1 MSNILLIDDDPDIC
15 DALSRFLRTRGYDVS
30 IADSGASAVGLI
42 LSERFDLTICDVSM
56 PGMDG
61 IQTVRRLRES
71 DPDLAVLMLTGV
83 NDARLAVD
91 SVAVGAMDYLIK
103 PVSLTTLHAAVE
115 QALHRRQ
122 LLVEQRRIERII
134 REEVAE
140 RTAEL
145 EADRRNLRGMT
156 VTMVDALITVM
167 ETKDAHLRGHSQR
180 VAAMAAAVAEHLRL
194 PLGVVEQVRIA
205 GRLHDVGTIGLRE
218 AVLNKPGSLTED
230 ERRHVQ
236 KHVSIGVEILA
247 PLKHLA
253 LAVTYVQDHHEQWD
267 GRGYPR
273 GLKGERIS
281 IGGRILA
288 VCDTYDALTSSRS
301 YQRLVDPLAA
311 LGVIDGLAGSS
322 LDPACCAALAHV
334 VMNLQPL
341 PFVEVDAVPGLA
353 VPRDEAV
360 RRVPRRAFP
369 GPIDEEHSDEV
380 CALGLQPA
388 GQSR

>member
-1 MSNILLIDDDPDIC
+1 MNKILLIDDDPDIC
-15 DALSRFLRTRGYDVS
+15 QALSRFLVSRGFDVS
-30 IADSGASAVGLI
+30 TAESGASAIGLI
-42 LSERFDLTICDVSM
+42 LSEKFDLAVCDVSM

-103 PVSLTTLHAAVE
+103 PVSLTTLLAAVE
-115 QALHRRQ
+115 QALHKRG
-122 LLVEQRRIERII
+122 LLVGQRRIERII

-145 EADRRNLRGMT
+145 EADRRNLRAMT
-156 VTMVDALITVM
+156 VTMVDALITAM
-167 ETKDAHLRGHSQR
+167 ETKDVHLRGHSQR
-180 VAAMAAAVAEHLRL
+180 VAAMAAAVAEHLQL

-218 AVLNKPGSLTED
+218 AVLNKPGALTEA

-236 KHVSIGVEILA
+236 EHVGIGVDILA

-273 GLKGERIS
+273 GLAGERIS

-288 VCDTYDALTSSRS
+288 ACDTYDALTSSRA
-301 YQRLVDPLAA
+301 YQTPVDPPAA
-311 LGVIDGLAGSS
+311 LAVIAGLAGTS
-322 LDPACCAALAHV
+322 LDPACCAALEHV
-334 VMNLQPL
+334 VTNLQPL
-341 PFVEVDAVPGLA
+341 PFVDV
-353 VPRDEAV
+353 EAHAAGPE
-360 RRVPRRAFP
+360 RRPTTRLLEA
-369 GPIDEEHSDEV
+369 
-380 CALGLQPA
+380 CA
-388 GQSR
+388 